1 MLCPSRGFARV
12 VRASSMH
19 VHHQSLFI
27 DSVAL
32 CSVSASVCSLP
43 HCATFSATLCTDICS
58 SDPSAPTATP
68 ATPPIGARTAATC
81 ASPAGVSYTLW
92 RLGLDVTVP
101 ASPQWVVVD
110 TFDSPVHLDT
120 CTPLLPNI
128 GTAPHPPSS
137 VPKPCPCSLRCS
149 VMPSSFA
156 TCRVLLKCR
165 TDRKSTLTML
175 ALSARIGIGT
185 S

>member
-1 MLCPSRGFARV
+1 
-12 VRASSMH
+12 MH

-27 DSVAL
+27 DVMQRVGLCVFFAAL
-32 CSVSASVCSLP
+32 CNL
-43 HCATFSATLCTDICS
+43 SATLCTDICS

-137 VPKPCPCSLRCS
+137 VPKPCLCSLRYS